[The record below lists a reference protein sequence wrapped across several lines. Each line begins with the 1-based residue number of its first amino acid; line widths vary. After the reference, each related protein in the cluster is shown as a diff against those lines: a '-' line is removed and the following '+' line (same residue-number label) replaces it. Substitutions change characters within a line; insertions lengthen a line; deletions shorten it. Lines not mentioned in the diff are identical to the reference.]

1 MTSLAASPV
10 VMHVQLHPGLQPALG
25 HLLPQVVRVLVEVDH
40 LLISVLHVERAE
52 LLHELHLLSLQV
64 SIISIAFTVSEV

>member
-25 HLLPQVVRVLVEVDH
+25 HLLPQVDRVLIEVDH
-40 LLISVLHVERAE
+40 LLISVLNVERASFCTNSIC
-52 LLHELHLLSLQV
+52 LVCKSLSSV
-64 SIISIAFTVSEV
+64 